1 MAVQVS
7 EFTIRVLVFL
17 VWIWIHPMY
26 ALGDLKMGSAHK
38 DLATKMVEAS
48 KMDKASDTQ
57 IVKVD
62 ALNPLSSAHML

>member
-1 MAVQVS
+1 
-7 EFTIRVLVFL
+7 
-17 VWIWIHPMY
+17 MY